1 MDEECPRDEKSLNS
15 RTKIIEYLKIN
26 KLYDANKKLKVPYSA
41 VLEVILS
48 YLVVN
53 DITSTKTQNI
63 NIKAIQVQEK
73 DSLIADWKPKKMGN
87 NQSGEL

>member
-1 MDEECPRDEKSLNS
+1 MKKLDEECPRDEKSINS
-15 RTKIIEYLKIN
+15 RTKILDYLKIN
-26 KLYDANKKLKVPYSA
+26 RLHEANKKLQEPYSA

-53 DITSTKTQNI
+53 DILVKSHSF

-73 DSLIADWKPKKMGN
+73 AIEKKMGN
-87 NQSGEL
+87 KPLGRL